1 LTKKEAR
8 PRVVVAMSGGVD
20 SSVAAAL
27 LVEQGY
33 DVVGVMLRLWAA
45 DFPARDACTPALSR
59 SHFMANR
66 CCTPDAVEDARQ
78 VCATLGIPFYLV
90 NAERP
95 FRLHVVAPFV
105 AAYAA
110 GRTPNPCLACN
121 RHIRFGFLRRYAQT
135 LGAEYL
141 ATGHYARIRKTR
153 RGYELRKGADARK
166 DQSYVL
172 YMLGQDELAH
182 TLFPVG
188 GYTKQ
193 EIRNMARQFGLPVSE
208 KPDSQDLCFVT
219 AGDYRQMLR
228 SEVPEAFHP
237 GPILDQGGRRLG
249 THDGLPLYTI
259 GQRRGLGLVTGEALY
274 VLEMDNQANALVVGP
289 AEALGSRHVTIEATR
304 YTAGTAPSEPIRVTA
319 KLRYRAPQAPAL
331 LEPLGEGRACLH
343 FDENQRAVT
352 PGQGAVF
359 YQDDVVI
366 GGGLIAGRK
375 QQQ

>member
-1 LTKKEAR
+1 
-8 PRVVVAMSGGVD
+8 MSGGVD

-45 DFPARDACTPALSR
+45 ELPADDACTPAPGA
-59 SHFMANR
+59 SHFLTNR

-95 FRLHVVAPFV
+95 FRLYVVAPFV

-141 ATGHYARIRKTR
+141 ATGHYARIRKTQS
-153 RGYELRKGADARK
+153 GYQLRKGADTSK

-172 YMLGQDELAH
+172 YMLGQDDLAH

-188 GYTKQ
+188 EYTKH
-193 EIRNMARQFGLPVSE
+193 EVRDLARQFGLPVSE

-219 AGDYRQMLR
+219 AGSYRQMLR
-228 SEVPEAFHP
+228 MEVPEAFHP
-237 GPILDQGGRRLG
+237 GPILDQGGRQLG
-249 THDGLPLYTI
+249 THDGLPLYTV
-259 GQRRGLGLVTGEALY
+259 GQRRGLGLVTGEPLY
-274 VLEMDNQANALVVGP
+274 VLELDEQANALVVGP
-289 AEALGSRHVTIEATR
+289 VEALGSRHVTVEAVH
-304 YTAGTAPSEPIRVTA
+304 YVAGTPPAEPIRVTA
-319 KLRYRAPQAPAL
+319 KLRYRALEAPAL
-331 LEPLGEGRACLH
+331 LEPAGEDRACLH
-343 FDENQRAVT
+343 FDEDQRAVA

-359 YQDDVVI
+359 YQGNVVI

-375 QQQ
+375 QQS